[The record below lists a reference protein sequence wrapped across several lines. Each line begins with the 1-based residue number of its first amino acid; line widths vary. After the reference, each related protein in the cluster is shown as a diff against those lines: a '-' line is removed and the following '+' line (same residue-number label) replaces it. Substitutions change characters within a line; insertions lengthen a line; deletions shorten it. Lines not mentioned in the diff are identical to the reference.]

1 MPYSIWRTI
10 GSVEADVSYNNG
22 ISISLSIILY
32 YYKLSRESI
41 PNNALL
47 AIAIVRR
54 RNLLL

>member
-1 MPYSIWRTI
+1 LPYSIRRTI
-10 GSVEADVSYNNG
+10 GSVEADISYNNG

-32 YYKLSRESI
+32 YYKLLRESI
-41 PNNALL
+41 LNNALL